1 MLKTLS
7 QAPQI
12 DRKSAANK
20 QEAAS
25 PSFVFFGIGMFLYC
39 SIDERLRTGKVGIGF
54 AEFQPQ
60 HQRTNYRRV
69 GLELRDY
76 RLITG
81 TKVH

>member
-7 QAPQI
+7 QAPRI
-12 DRKSAANK
+12 DRKSAVPPL
-20 QEAAS
+20 S
-25 PSFVFFGIGMFLYC
+25 FGIGVFLYC
-39 SIDERLRTGKVGIGF
+39 SIDERLRTGKTGIGS

-60 HQRTNYRRV
+60 YQRTNYRRV
-69 GLELRDY
+69 HLESRDY